1 MHFLDTLDH
10 LVRNVQHSF
19 QVEFAPALLEQVFQ
33 RLAQQIHH
41 HHVVHLTV
49 VGFLVADEVQE
60 GHEGLATHL
69 VDEFGLPEEHNV
81 SLHFNCFFDFGSEEF
96 SSLFLLNFINFS
108 EGTSTKFLNHSVAAI

>member
-1 MHFLDTLDH
+1 VLVGKEAGNYH

-81 SLHFNCFFDFGSEEF
+81 SLHFNCFF
-96 SSLFLLNFINFS
+96 LNS
-108 EGTSTKFLNHSVAAI
+108 KKSVTNNVIQKICSVPAD